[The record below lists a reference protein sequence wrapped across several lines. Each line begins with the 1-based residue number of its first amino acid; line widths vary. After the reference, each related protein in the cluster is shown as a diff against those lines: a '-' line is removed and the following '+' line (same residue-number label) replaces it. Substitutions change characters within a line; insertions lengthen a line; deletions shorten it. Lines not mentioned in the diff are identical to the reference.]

1 MAMKLLYIIS
11 YKLPIPPDGKKRLS
25 AEVLP
30 IDTLGGDRGTRTP
43 GLGDANAALSQ
54 LSYIP
59 IWRKFRIP
67 SAKSQRI
74 PMQAYIILTR
84 AAISVNRILRRPTQ
98 AIVSDPALR
107 CFVPMYRDSSMTM
120 QTQGL
125 PLRLASC
132 FWSFV
137 SSFLHLLRRGHPHQ
151 VQAAGQDYLRRF
163 D

>member
-1 MAMKLLYIIS
+1 
-11 YKLPIPPDGKKRLS
+11 
-25 AEVLP
+25 
-30 IDTLGGDRGTRTP
+30 
-43 GLGDANAALSQ
+43 
-54 LSYIP
+54 
-59 IWRKFRIP
+59 
-67 SAKSQRI
+67 
-74 PMQAYIILTR
+74 MQAYIILTR

-151 VQAAGQDYLRRF
+151 VQAAGQDYLRRLYQLQPRRRLRLVRRHHAAMLIKQMEYGG
-163 D
+163 